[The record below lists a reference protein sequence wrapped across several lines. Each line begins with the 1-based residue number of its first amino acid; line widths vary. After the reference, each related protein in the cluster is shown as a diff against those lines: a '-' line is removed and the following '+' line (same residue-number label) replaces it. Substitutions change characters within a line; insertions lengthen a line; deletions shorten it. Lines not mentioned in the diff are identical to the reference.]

1 MASYTVVRSKHA
13 TLTANV
19 VDTVSFAQEID
30 INGLEIVN
38 LGTTDIYVGL
48 DGNTPTVAGDETLLV
63 RAGESLYID
72 EGSAVKLI
80 SSGAAE
86 YHVEGAR

>member
-13 TLTANV
+13 TLVANV
-19 VDTVSFAQEID
+19 VDAIAFADEIS
-30 INGLEIVN
+30 GLEIVN

-63 RAGESLYID
+63 RAGEALYLD
-72 EGSAVKLI
+72 EGSNVKLI
-80 SSGAAE
+80 STGAAE
-86 YHVEGAR
+86 YHVEGMR